1 MPTVC
6 PPQFLGLEFTEKVA
20 PHEAVVIPRPIE
32 IYRLGGA
39 SRAQSTPIQLALADT
54 VSDQEEKFGPGAAPP
69 VAVRQPIQVGSR
81 SKAALSVRSVRDR
94 FALKPA
100 GARS

>member
-32 IYRLGGA
+32 VYRLGGA
-39 SRAQSTPIQLALADT
+39 SRAQSTPTQFALADT
-54 VSDQEEKFGPGAAPP
+54 VSDQEEKFWSRRRSSCCGAAAHTGPVRVQRPP
-69 VAVRQPIQVGSR
+69 SPSVQFVT
-81 SKAALSVRSVRDR
+81 ALR
-94 FALKPA
+94 
-100 GARS
+100 